1 MPHNKK
7 TIVMKQ
13 ILKIKIANLAT
24 WIMIATVGLI
34 ILWFIGFI
42 VSNTFNLN
50 VFTTKTKDFFFSL
63 IGFAFVLVACAAIL
77 NISLNISLIA
87 DSKIQDFSLGQ
98 TKTIFNK
105 KFFFSSG
112 MFVLTLIC
120 FLFLG
125 DYLTRENEK
134 NKLVLEAKDLIERYE
149 QSIDEI
155 TLFIQDTATVG
166 KIPEILKFLSSQKYE
181 FPTVTLLTSD
191 QYNNETVYLQVSS
204 WTSKKTLKEPLFD
217 HSFYKCSRVDCD
229 YLNNVFEK
237 RSHESYLWT
246 EKNDYKFYFPIEKN
260 GKRIILLFA
269 KHERSGK
276 IGY

>member
-1 MPHNKK
+1 
-7 TIVMKQ
+7 MKQ
-13 ILKIKIANLAT
+13 TFKIKIANLAT

-50 VFTTKTKDFFFSL
+50 VFTSRTTEFFFSI

-87 DSKIQDFSLGQ
+87 DSKIQDLKLDQ

-112 MFVLTLIC
+112 LLILTLIG
-120 FLFLG
+120 FLFIG
-125 DYLTRENEK
+125 DYLTRQNEK
-134 NKLVLEAKDLIERYE
+134 NKLVTEAKDLIDRYE
-149 QSIDEI
+149 QSIDEL

-166 KIPEILKFLSSQKYE
+166 KVPEILKFLSNQKSE

-191 QYNNETVYLQVSS
+191 QYKNETVYLQVTS
-204 WTSKKTLKEPLFD
+204 WTSEKTLKEPYFD
-217 HSFYKCSRVDCD
+217 YSFYKCSKVDCE
-229 YLNNVFEK
+229 YLKKVFENGNND
-237 RSHESYLWT
+237 SYLWT
-246 EKNDYKFYFPIEKN
+246 EKNDYKFYFPVEKN
-260 GKRIILLFA
+260 GKKIILLFT
-269 KHERSGK
+269 KYERYGK
-276 IGY
+276 IGS